1 MLVVD
6 YSAFRRVAVQ
16 LRVICIIIIVCVLM
30 TGCQG
35 LGPSKSLKDV
45 NEKLLE
51 LEDYTCDVRLLVTNN
66 RSTMEYKLKHFY
78 KSPDKYRLEI
88 ISPLELMGQVT
99 IYNGKSSYIY
109 HPGIRQYLVTE
120 DFAGSLEYNS
130 FIGSFIEHIRTPD
143 RIKASTVKEGEK
155 KLYVLEF
162 GIPESNS
169 YMSIE
174 KLWLDPVE
182 EVPVKAEI
190 YGEDGKKNIEV
201 FYYNFVCNSGLKDGD
216 FEIKQNNQ

>member
-1 MLVVD
+1 
-6 YSAFRRVAVQ
+6 
-16 LRVICIIIIVCVLM
+16 M
-30 TGCQG
+30 TGCQRF
-35 LGPSKSLKDV
+35 GPSKSLEDV
-45 NEKLLE
+45 NTKLLK
-51 LEDYTCDVRLLVTNN
+51 LEDYTCDVRMLVTNN

-120 DFAGSLEYNS
+120 DFNGSLEYNS
-130 FIGSFIEHIRTPD
+130 FIGSFIEYIRMSD

-155 KLYVLEF
+155 ELYVLEF

-174 KLWLDPVE
+174 RLWLDPVE

-216 FEIKQNNQ
+216 FEIKQNIQ